1 MDPHRR
7 KWQLGG
13 LGLLLLALWFALPR
27 LLPELTLTQR
37 PRVHAEHAG
46 TTDVPVSH
54 VSLPVELPLSE
65 LERRLTQDVDASLAR
80 KREDSDFKAW
90 RSGPLRLQARNRVVI
105 LTLPL
110 SFTSRAGP
118 DTKGSLVVTTR
129 ITADIA
135 PDWKPRVSVKSSL
148 DWTRKPRIKLLLFR
162 VRVSGLV
169 GRALRKKLAEMD
181 ADLKARIESALT
193 LEPRA
198 QAWWQGLYEPR
209 QLSDNPPVWLAVQ
222 PQALYFEPLG
232 GDGENLRLMLG
243 VRARLTTVVAAQ
255 PPAQPP
261 AGLPP
266 LQRAT
271 QDDHGFALHL
281 PVLADYRGLE
291 AELRREL
298 AGRRIELDRGAI
310 TPTDFR
316 LYTSGRSLVVGV
328 DFQGDAPG
336 FWFDTRGTVYFTG
349 EPRFDP
355 QTRILSIER
364 FAFTRRLNNP
374 LLSTATWVL
383 QDSLRAQMQ
392 QRLTWDLGERL
403 REGAGKLSE
412 QLNQPLGDELQL
424 SGAVEHLNLT
434 GIECRA
440 EGIHIGLEARG
451 QLKVTLADAATLG
464 QAQRTDQQAKP
475 AGDQAQSAERGD
487 GPQPLPAQQRE
498 AVQAAA
504 E

>member
-1 MDPHRR
+1 MGPRGHRL
-7 KWQLGG
+7 QLGI
-13 LGLLLLALWFALPR
+13 LGLLLLILWLALPR

-37 PRVHAEHAG
+37 PISYAAHAG
-46 TTDVPVSH
+46 ATDVPVSH

-80 KREDSDFKAW
+80 KRGDGGFKAW
-90 RSGPLRLQARNRVVI
+90 RSGPLRLQARDSVVT

-135 PDWKPRVSVKSSL
+135 PDWKPRVSVRSSL
-148 DWTRKPRIKLLLFR
+148 DWTRKPKIKLLLFR
-162 VRVSGLV
+162 MRVSGLV
-169 GRALRKKLAEMD
+169 GRALRKKLAELD
-181 ADLKARIESALT
+181 ADLKLRIESALT
-193 LEPRA
+193 LQPRA
-198 QAWWQGLYEPR
+198 QAWWQELHEPR
-209 QLSDNPPVWLAVQ
+209 QLSDDPPVWLAVH

-243 VRARLTTVVAAQ
+243 VRARLATMVAAQ
-255 PPAQPP
+255 PPPQTPAQ
-261 AGLPP
+261 LPP

-271 QDDHGFALHL
+271 PDDHGFALRL
-281 PVLADYRGLE
+281 PVMAGYRGLE
-291 AELRREL
+291 AELREAL
-298 AGRRIELDRGAI
+298 VGRRIELERGAI

-328 DFQGDAPG
+328 DFNADAPG

-355 QTRILSIER
+355 QTRILSIEH
-364 FAFTRRLNNP
+364 FGFTRRLSNP

-403 REGAGKLSE
+403 REGADKLSR
-412 QLNQPLGDELQL
+412 QLNQPLGDELRL
-424 SGAVEHLNLT
+424 SGSVEHLNLT
-434 GIECRA
+434 GVECRA

-451 QLKVTLADAATLG
+451 QLKATLADA
-464 QAQRTDQQAKP
+464 P
-475 AGDQAQSAERGD
+475 E
-487 GPQPLPAQQRE
+487 PLRE
-498 AVQAAA
+498 GAARRSTGKA
-504 E
+504 MRQ